1 MKLLV
6 WDLLSEMA
14 LAREVRACSNPFRR
28 GQRNG

>member
-28 GQRNG
+28 VGRK

>member
-1 MKLLV
+1 MKV
-6 WDLLSEMA
+6 FDWSLLSEVA